1 MKILI
6 AFMLGAILFI
16 AVFLAKSYNV
26 AGMLALGTGMFNVV
40 MLLLAVIIV
49 LIIAT
54 H

>member
-6 AFMLGAILFI
+6 AFLLGTVLFI
-16 AVFLAKSYNV
+16 TVFLAKIYFV
-26 AGMLALGTGMFNVV
+26 PGMLAMGMGIFNVV
-40 MLLLAVIIV
+40 LLLLAVIIV

>member
-6 AFMLGAILFI
+6 AFLLGAVLFI
-16 AVFLAKSYNV
+16 AVFLAKIYYV
-26 AGMLALGTGMFNVV
+26 PGMLAMGTGMFNVV
-40 MLLLAVIIV
+40 LLVLAIIIV

>member
-6 AFMLGAILFI
+6 AFLLGAILFI
-16 AVFLAKSYNV
+16 SVFLAKIYFV
-26 AGMLALGTGMFNVV
+26 PGMLAMGTGMFNAA
-40 MLLLAVIIV
+40 LLLVAVIIV